1 MSEDQG
7 VVVTPMVFS
16 MSLGKMFFTSKF
28 RYLIFGDPTHKTETG
43 TANRWG
49 GVTNSKPPGLIIMMG
64 QLETLSSN
72 RIMFIALVST
82 GAQRC

>member
-1 MSEDQG
+1 
-7 VVVTPMVFS
+7 MVLS
-16 MSLGKMFFTSKF
+16 RSPGKMFFTSKF
-28 RYLIFGDPTHKTETG
+28 RYLIFGNPTHKTETG

-49 GVTNSKPPGLIIMMG
+49 GVTNSKPPVLITIMG

-72 RIMFIALVST
+72 QVMSIALVST